1 MKEFV
6 YKKFVTLLKNSFTEF
21 FKNFAKIVKSRI
33 LQSENRRNS
42 EFLGGKGGF
51 LE

>member
-21 FKNFAKIVKSRI
+21 FKNFAKIVKTPI
-33 LQSENRRNS
+33 LRSDNRRAAQN
-42 EFLGGKGGF
+42 FLGAG
-51 LE
+51 EVS